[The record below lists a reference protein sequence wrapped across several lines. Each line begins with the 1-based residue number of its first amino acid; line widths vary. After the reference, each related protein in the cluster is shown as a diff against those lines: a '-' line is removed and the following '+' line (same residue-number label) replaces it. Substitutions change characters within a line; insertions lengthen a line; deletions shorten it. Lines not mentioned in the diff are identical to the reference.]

1 MTEAASRSRR
11 PPPRRRRRPEPP
23 MLLPWPDG
31 PQASQPPR
39 MVRRKGDAALAIIG
53 RRGTWF
59 GDFYHHALTTSW
71 PRFMAIGAGL
81 YLGSNFVFGALY
93 WLQPGAIA
101 NARPGSFADAFFF
114 SVQTMATIGYGVM
127 APKTLYANLLMTV
140 EVLFGIMVLALVTG
154 LAFARFSRP
163 RARIMFSRC
172 AVVASLDGIPTVM
185 VRLGNE
191 RRNQILQAEVGMT
204 LLRNIRTAEGEQM
217 RRFYDLSL
225 ARTRTP
231 VFGLTMTAMH
241 PIDAESPLHGATPE
255 SLRAEQAE
263 LLVTVSGTDET
274 MSQTIHARTSYLA
287 EEILFGARF
296 VDMFG
301 LTQDGRRAL
310 DFRNFHATETLT

>member
-1 MTEAASRSRR
+1 MPAI
-11 PPPRRRRRPEPP
+11 
-23 MLLPWPDG
+23 
-31 PQASQPPR
+31 
-39 MVRRKGDAALAIIG
+39 AIIG
-53 RRGTWF
+53 RRDTWF

-81 YLGSNFVFGALY
+81 YLGSNVVFGALY
-93 WLQPGAIA
+93 LLQPGAIT

-114 SVQTMATIGYGVM
+114 SVETMATIGYGVLT
-127 APKTLYANLLMTV
+127 PKTLYANLLMTV

-172 AVVASLDGIPTVM
+172 AVVASLDGVPTVM
-185 VRLGNE
+185 VRLANE

-204 LLRNIRTAEGEQM
+204 LLRNVTSTEGEQM
-217 RRFYDLSL
+217 RRFYDLTL

-231 VFGLTMTAMH
+231 IFALTMTAMH
-241 PIDAESPLHGATPE
+241 PIDAASPLYGATPE

-263 LLVTVSGTDET
+263 LVVTVSGTDET

-287 EEILFGARF
+287 EEILFGTRF

-301 LTQDGRRAL
+301 LTPDGRRAL

>member
-1 MTEAASRSRR
+1 
-11 PPPRRRRRPEPP
+11 

-31 PQASQPPR
+31 PQPGQPLR
-39 MVRRKGDAALAIIG
+39 MVRRKGDAAIEVIG

-71 PRFMAIGAGL
+71 PRFMAIGAVL
-81 YLGSNFVFGALY
+81 YLGSNLVFGALY
-93 WLQPGAIA
+93 LLQPGAIT
-101 NARPGSFADAFFF
+101 NARPRSFADAFFF
-114 SVQTMATIGYGVM
+114 SIQTMATIGYGVM
-127 APKTLYANLLMTV
+127 APKTLYANLLMTA
-140 EVLFGIMVLALVTG
+140 EVLFAIVVLALVTG

-163 RARIMFSRC
+163 RARVMFSRC
-172 AVVASLDGIPTVM
+172 AVVAPFDGVPTVM
-185 VRLGNE
+185 VRLANE

-204 LLRNIRTAEGEQM
+204 LLRNVRTVEGEQM
-217 RRFYDLSL
+217 RRFYDLNL

-231 VFGLTMTAMH
+231 VFALTMTAMH
-241 PIDAESPLHGATPE
+241 PIDADSPLHDATPE

-301 LTQDGRRAL
+301 LTPDGRRAL
-310 DFRNFHATETLT
+310 DFRNFHATESLN